1 MLHWIISS
9 TSKLSDFIECYWF
22 IEKNSGCGDSF
33 PKLNPDPSAHLILAP
48 RSEPYSYSFEKQQEL
63 GQGSHFLLAHQNTFE
78 LNHSKSFTHLGVKFK
93 VGVPYMMSLTTND
106 KGQLDVVKQVDTNEL
121 LSVNE
126 TALCELFELARQSP
140 DGCIAK
146 LEAILTP
153 WMEQT
158 QHDQHSQLTFRVV
171 EALQETSISVLAD
184 RLHCSKRT
192 IERSFRRVTGLTLKQ
207 YEAMTKLELMLEYL
221 YQKQTS
227 QIDWVDIA
235 FQFGF
240 SDQPH
245 LIRYLKQQIGI
256 TPNKYLLERGFTIDV
271 YGGVSSS

>member
-22 IEKNSGCGDSF
+22 IEKNSGSGDSF
-33 PKLNPDPSAHLILAP
+33 PKLNPDPCAHLILAP
-48 RSEPYSYSFEKQQEL
+48 RSEPYSYSFAKQQEL
-63 GQGSHFLLAHQNTFE
+63 GQGSHLLLAHQNTFD
-78 LNHSKSFTHLGVKFK
+78 LDHSKSFTHLGVKFK
-93 VGVPYMMSLTTND
+93 VGVPYMMSLTTSD
-106 KGQLDVVKQVDTNEL
+106 EGQLDVVKQIDTNEL

-126 TALCELFELARQSP
+126 TALSELFVLAKQSP
-140 DGCIAK
+140 DACIAK
-146 LEAILTP
+146 LEGILTP

-158 QHDQHSQLTFRVV
+158 QHDQHSELTFRVV
-171 EALQETSISVLAD
+171 EALQEASISELAD
-184 RLHCSKRT
+184 KLHCSKRT

-207 YEAMTKLELMLEYL
+207 YQAMTKLELMLEYL
-221 YQKQTS
+221 YQKQAS

-240 SDQPH
+240 SDQSH
-245 LIRYLKQQIGI
+245 LIRYLKQQIGT
-256 TPNKYLLERGFTIDV
+256 TPNKYVLERGFTIDI